1 MRDESSAFFIP
12 HPFVILRAMLEAIDK
27 AVASVRK
34 RSKVQPTV
42 GVVLGSGLGN
52 VVKAIDV
59 ETEIPYADIPGAKA
73 STVMG
78 HSGKMILGRAGNVP
92 VVVLSGRMHFY
103 EGYEMREVTL
113 LARVI
118 GRLGIKKLVVTNA
131 AGGVNTSFKPGDLM
145 LISDHI
151 NMMGVNPLRG
161 PNIEELG
168 PRFND
173 MSDAYPEALRNL
185 AKDVA
190 RANGIKLQEGVYLAL
205 SGPTF
210 ETPAEIRAFRTLG
223 ADAVGM
229 STVPEVIVMSHMNIP
244 CLGISCITNMAA
256 GILKQKLGHEEVME
270 TTARVEKQFKQLI
283 VGVLVKM

>member
-1 MRDESSAFFIP
+1 
-12 HPFVILRAMLEAIDK
+12 MLEAIDK
-27 AVASVRK
+27 AVAQVRK
-34 RSKVQPTV
+34 RSKLQPTV

-59 ETEIPYADIPGAKA
+59 ETEIAYADIPGAKA
-73 STVMG
+73 STVLG
-78 HSGKMILGRAGNVP
+78 HSGKMILGRVGNVP

-173 MSDAYPEALRNL
+173 MSEAYPESLRNL

-270 TTARVEKQFKQLI
+270 TTARVEKQFTQLI
-283 VGVLVKM
+283 VGVLERLS

>member
-1 MRDESSAFFIP
+1 
-12 HPFVILRAMLEAIDK
+12 MLEAIDK
-27 AVASVRK
+27 AVAAIRK
-34 RSKVQPTV
+34 HSRLQPTV

-78 HSGKMILGRAGNVP
+78 HSGKMILGRVGDVA

-161 PNIEELG
+161 PNVEELG

-173 MSDAYPEALRNL
+173 MSDAYPESLRNL

-190 RANGIKLQEGVYLAL
+190 RANGIKVQEGVYLAL

-270 TTARVEKQFKQLI
+270 TTARVEKQFTQLI
-283 VGVLVKM
+283 VGVLAKL

>member
-1 MRDESSAFFIP
+1 
-12 HPFVILRAMLEAIDK
+12 MLEAIDK
-27 AVASVRK
+27 AVSAVRK
-34 RSKVQPTV
+34 RSKLQPVV

-59 ETEIPYADIPGAKA
+59 ETEIPYAEIPGAKA

-78 HSGKMILGRAGNVP
+78 HSGKMILGHAGKVP

-131 AGGVNTSFKPGDLM
+131 AGGVNTSFKPGYLM

-173 MSDAYPEALRNL
+173 MSDAYPESLRQL

-190 RANGIKLQEGVYLAL
+190 KENAIMVQEGVYLAL

-256 GILKQKLGHEEVME
+256 GILPQKLAHTEVIE
-270 TTARVEKQFKQLI
+270 TTRRVQKEFTAL
-283 VGVLVKM
+283 VMGVLKRFGEEPRSGLL

>member
-1 MRDESSAFFIP
+1 
-12 HPFVILRAMLEAIDK
+12 MLEAIDK
-27 AVASVRK
+27 AVAAVRK
-34 RSKVQPTV
+34 RSKLQPVV

-59 ETEIPYADIPGAKA
+59 ETEIPYAEIPGAKA

-78 HSGKMILGRAGNVP
+78 HSGKMILGHAGKVP

-173 MSDAYPEALRNL
+173 MSDAYPESLRTL

-190 RANGIKLQEGVYLAL
+190 KENGIMVQEGVYLAL

-270 TTARVEKQFKQLI
+270 TTARVEKQFTQLI
-283 VGVLVKM
+283 VGVLSKMG

>member
-1 MRDESSAFFIP
+1 
-12 HPFVILRAMLEAIDK
+12 MLEAIDK
-27 AVASVRK
+27 AVAAIRK
-34 RSKVQPTV
+34 RSKLQPAV

-59 ETEIPYADIPGAKA
+59 ETEIPYAEIPGAKA

-78 HSGKMILGRAGNVP
+78 HSGKMILGHAGKVP

-151 NMMGVNPLRG
+151 NLMGVNPLRG

-173 MSDAYPEALRNL
+173 MSEAYPESLRKL
-185 AKDVA
+185 ARDVA
-190 RANGIKLQEGVYLAL
+190 KENGIQVQEGVYLAL

-229 STVPEVIVMSHMNIP
+229 STVPEVIVMSHMSIP

-270 TTARVEKQFKQLI
+270 TTARVEKQFTQLI
-283 VGVLVKM
+283 VGVLQRL